1 MKGTNQS
8 RNKTINYRPQYRL
21 RQLTQE
27 SGWTDDIRDQSR
39 ITTTKEETTYVLKTQ
54 KRIDFLSS
62 ESIYENDVRPLNR
75 IFEDINR

>member
-8 RNKTINYRPQYRL
+8 RNKTINYRSQYRL

-62 ESIYENDVRPLNR
+62 ESIYENDVRPRNR